1 MFLDNSKNN
10 YKRKKN
16 LFTKINE
23 MTIVSPSNWLSDFV
37 KESFLMQK
45 HILTI
50 NNGTDLNVFKPI
62 NNNLKSK
69 LGLKNEKIIIGVA
82 SVWTQAKGLH
92 DFIKLNELLS
102 EEYKIILVGL
112 NKKQKESLPANI
124 IGIERT
130 ESVHELAELYSM
142 ADVFVNPTYSDN
154 FPTTNI
160 EALACGTPV
169 ITYKTGGS
177 PETVDEKT
185 GVVVEQG
192 NINKLKEA
200 IELVAKNKGEYSE
213 NCRER
218 AVNLYNKQDRF
229 NDYIKLFNSLTE

>member
-1 MFLDNSKNN
+1 
-10 YKRKKN
+10 
-16 LFTKINE
+16 

-69 LGLKNEKIIIGVA
+69 LGLKNEKINIGVA

-177 PETVDEKT
+177 PEAVDEKT
-185 GVVVEQG
+185 GVVVERPIDG
-192 NINKLKEA
+192 CG
-200 IELVAKNKGEYSE
+200 V
-213 NCRER
+213 
-218 AVNLYNKQDRF
+218 
-229 NDYIKLFNSLTE
+229 